1 MMYRIRRPHPMHRA
15 MAMHRA
21 MNQMMDDADLRRG
34 PRWAREQFARVLPV
48 DLYETDDALVLETAL
63 PGFEPDAVDITINRD
78 ELTIKATRPASDDAP
93 RSYHLRERPDV
104 ESVERVIALPDKI
117 DANAAE
123 AVFKNGVLTLTLP
136 KAEETKPKRVSVT
149 AK

>member
-1 MMYRIRRPHPMHRA
+1 MMYRMRRRNPLY
-15 MAMHRA
+15 RA
-21 MNQMMDDADLRRG
+21 MNEMLDDADVFHG
-34 PRWAREQFARVLPV
+34 YRWAREQFTRVLPV

-78 ELTIKATRPASDDAP
+78 ELTIKATRPAQDDAP
-93 RSYHLRERPDV
+93 RSYHLRERAVV
-104 ESVERVIALPDKI
+104 ESVERLITLPDKVNA
-117 DANAAE
+117 DAAE

-136 KAEETKPKRVSVT
+136 KAEESKPKRVSVM

>member
-1 MMYRIRRPHPMHRA
+1 MHRA